1 MPARTLKPGKES
13 ARADGKAA
21 ERMNGTRTTFCG
33 HCRALRWVEDWNE
46 GREEVLSIVLGPCG
60 HVIERTARLEW
71 SIPSRWRGTR
81 GTLRLVEAASVGQHV
96 ATS

>member
-1 MPARTLKPGKES
+1 MKS
-13 ARADGKAA
+13 
-21 ERMNGTRTTFCG
+21 TRTTFCEE
-33 HCRALRWVEDWNE
+33 CRTLRWVEDWSE
-46 GREEVLSIVLGPCG
+46 IRDEMLSIVLGPCG